1 MAEVITP
8 GIGPARA
15 RGSDPRTGMV
25 TGAVAVVAGPAPGS
39 GEIKELLAERF
50 GRTSTPDVDITAH
63 VQRVALPTPGDD
75 DELFRAIAH
84 ALERPL
90 DPGRPRW
97 ECWIIEGL
105 RDDQWAILIKIGR
118 EVAEHLSPAHL
129 LARLCTPADHT
140 GFIDSVATDP
150 VSPTSRSGWTDVLWQ
165 AAAFA
170 VNGLTAA
177 ASALQPLLAGGP
189 APTARHYR
197 TVVVPR
203 GAVDHIARK
212 FGVTADDVAL
222 AAITEGFRTVLL
234 QRGQRPQADS
244 LRILGSALTQ
254 LPVEHRDP
262 LQQLRAVPNQ
272 ARPQPGVRSPLAL
285 CSKVIDVFSRTPRQ
299 SVVALATTPPGP
311 RHRLRLMGRR
321 LERLLPIPPTAPE
334 SGTGVAFLSY
344 GDDLVFGITT
354 DYDTAPDV
362 LAGGIESGLARL
374 VAASGDSVVPFDRRR
389 KRPTRALP
397 NGAAR
402 WRPSSPPARVRH

>member
-1 MAEVITP
+1 M
-8 GIGPARA
+8 
-15 RGSDPRTGMV
+15 
-25 TGAVAVVAGPAPGS
+25 AGPPPEPG
-39 GEIKELLAERF
+39 EVKDLLAERF
-50 GRTSTPDVDITAH
+50 GLNSTPAVDITAH
-63 VQRVALPTPGDD
+63 VQRAALPTPGDD

-97 ECWIIEGL
+97 ECWIVEGL
-105 RDDQWAILIKIGR
+105 RDDQWAILITIGC

-129 LARLCTPADHT
+129 LARLCDPADHT
-140 GFIDSVATDP
+140 AFTDSAVTEP
-150 VSPTSRSGWTDVLWQ
+150 ISPTSRSGWTGALWQ

-177 ASALQPLLAGGP
+177 ASALKPLLAGGP

-222 AAITEGFRTVLL
+222 AAITEGFRSVLL

-244 LRILGSALTQ
+244 LRILGASLTQ
-254 LPVEHRDP
+254 LPVDHRDP
-262 LQQLRAVPNQ
+262 LQQLRAVHSQ
-272 ARPQPGVRSPLAL
+272 SRPQPGAGSPIAL
-285 CSKVIDVFSRTPRQ
+285 FSNVFHVLTRMPPQTL
-299 SVVALATTPPGP
+299 VTVATTPPGP
-311 RHRLRLMGRR
+311 RHQLRLMGRR
-321 LERLLPIPPTAPE
+321 LERLLPIPPTAPQPG
-334 SGTGVAFLSY
+334 SGVAFLTY

-354 DYDTAPDV
+354 DYDTAPDA
-362 LAGGIESGLARL
+362 LADGIESGLARL
-374 VAASGDSVVPFDRRR
+374 VVASRDSVVPFDRRR

-397 NGAAR
+397 NSAAR